1 MLNRSLATYHI
12 ALLSLLPLALSAA
25 ALAQTQMSFTSG
37 TPTSGTPSD
46 EPIGQRLAASP
57 IAHLPVDPGSYILGR
72 GDMVS
77 VRIFGAD
84 DMPAQPVE
92 VGGDGKLDLPM
103 VGPVPAAGMTVLG
116 LQSELTKRYAVYFK
130 QPQVTVSVT
139 AYRSQP
145 VTVMGAVNTP
155 HVIDLRGPTRLMD
168 VISEAGGLKPDAG
181 DKITITRP
189 ASDQDGSAGSREF
202 STQVIDL
209 DKIIN
214 GTDPNA
220 NVLIHARDLIT
231 VPKARMVY
239 VVGDVTKP
247 GGYVLDGVGSL
258 SVLQAIALAGG
269 TTNTS
274 AMSKVRILRAP
285 LENGAQRTETRINL
299 KKIMADK
306 DPDPSLHADDILFVP
321 NSTSKNAGLHA
332 LEVAA
337 NIGTGLAIWR
347 F

>member
-1 MLNRSLATYHI
+1 MLNRSIRTFRVASVG
-12 ALLSLLPLALSAA
+12 LLSLAVPVA
-25 ALAQTQMSFTSG
+25 ALAQAAAGPASM
-37 TPTSGTPSD
+37 TPTD

-57 IAHLPVDPGSYILGR
+57 LAHLPVDPGAYVLGP

-77 VRIFGAD
+77 VRIFGAN

-92 VGGDGKLDLPM
+92 VGGDGKLNLPM
-103 VGPVPAAGMTVLG
+103 VGEVPAAGMTVLR
-116 LQSELTKRYAVYFK
+116 LQSDLTKRYAVYFK
-130 QPQVTVSVT
+130 QPQVTVTVT

-155 HVIDLRGPTRLMD
+155 NVIDLRGPTRLMD

-189 ASDQDGSAGSREF
+189 ASGNGASGGKGEF
-202 STQVIDL
+202 STQVVDL
-209 DKIIN
+209 HKIIN

-220 NVLIHARDLIT
+220 NVLIQARDLIT

-247 GGYVLDGVGSL
+247 GGYVLDGMGGL
-258 SVLQAIALAGG
+258 TVLQAIALAGG

-285 LENGAQRTETRINL
+285 AETGAQRVETRINL

-306 DPDPSLHADDILFVP
+306 NPDPSLRADDILFVP
-321 NSTSKNAGLHA
+321 NSASKNAGLHA